1 MRSKSKKLQISRET
15 LRALSPDQIQP
26 AQGAIV
32 NPPPS
37 RYVSCDGITCVT
49 CSVCRSCAS
58 QGDAC
63 CA

>member
-1 MRSKSKKLQISRET
+1 MRSKSKKLQLSRET
-15 LRALSPDQIQP
+15 LRVLSPDQIRS

-37 RYVSCDGITCVT
+37 RYLSCNGITCVT
-49 CSVCRSCAS
+49 CSVCVSCAS
-58 QGDAC
+58 QSPAC